1 MKLKFVVT
9 HIIRQTEI
17 PALLDSSGYKHAL
30 CQNAVSTTKLKM
42 KFRKT
47 VTRLSVGL
55 SVTFFFVSCKTV
67 YWWVTKNCCFMGDLL
82 FVMLLLHV
90 SAPTGNP
97 EGGHLQRNTFTTT
110 AIKYVHIWS

>member
-30 CQNAVSTTKLKM
+30 CQNAVSTTKLKI

-55 SVTFFFVSCKTV
+55 SVTFFLSLVKLCIGGLRKIAVS
-67 YWWVTKNCCFMGDLL
+67 W
-82 FVMLLLHV
+82 
-90 SAPTGNP
+90 
-97 EGGHLQRNTFTTT
+97 
-110 AIKYVHIWS
+110 AICYL